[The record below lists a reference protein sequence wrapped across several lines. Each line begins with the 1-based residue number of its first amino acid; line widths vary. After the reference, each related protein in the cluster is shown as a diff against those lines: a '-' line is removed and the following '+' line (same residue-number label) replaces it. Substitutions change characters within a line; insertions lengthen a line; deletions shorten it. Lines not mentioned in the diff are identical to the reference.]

1 MSTEYYTNDKLELQI
16 PVLQYGKLAI
26 QAAQQGVDISKLII
40 RKAAD
45 RRKGENYHS
54 TAALPPVPAPEPVT
68 CPAPAMFPTPAPVVV
83 NGADPDLN
91 LR

>member
-68 CPAPAMFPTPAPVVV
+68 CPRRQCSPLPPP
-83 NGADPDLN
+83 
-91 LR
+91 